1 MKIQTKA
8 NALQLDRRG
17 ALKTFAAAGVG
28 GAALAAAPLPVG
40 ASGHEAAASAGYDG
54 LPRTFLWNPGFNELV
69 ETSEFKKEPPY
80 TIGFSNASQA
90 DLWLVT
96 FFHGVQHAAERN
108 SDLLKR
114 FIVTDANSDATKQIS
129 DIQDLLNQDIDLLL
143 VNPATADALDPI
155 LGRATRS
162 GVPVVTAARRVNSDE
177 NFVSFVTASD
187 TALAR
192 MSATW
197 MAEKLEGK
205 GKIVLLPGLAGASPA
220 EFRLTAAKEV
230 FAQFPGIEVL
240 DTQYTSWSPANGK
253 KIMSAII
260 QRHGTDLSGVWAD
273 SGLQGSG
280 SVEAFVNAGVS
291 GADIP
296 PHTGGDLNGMYK
308 LAVQHGFPFCGID
321 YTPSI
326 GIAAVDLAIK
336 VLQGAAVPKRLDVN
350 FQVVVSEGDETKS
363 IKADV
368 ALGDYVALDKPDD
381 FIMGHG
387 MGPDYNP
394 KTFSANLP
402 G

>member
-1 MKIQTKA
+1 MTNQS
-8 NALQLDRRG
+8 NEGALQLNRRG

-28 GAALAAAPLPVG
+28 GAAMAAKPIIAT
-40 ASGHEAAASAGYDG
+40 ASAHQAASTGYEG
-54 LPRTFLWNPGFNELV
+54 LPRTFLWNPDFNELV
-69 ETSEFKKEPPY
+69 DTSEFKKEPPY

-96 FFHGVQHAAERN
+96 FFHGVQYAAEKN
-108 SDLLKR
+108 SSLIKK

-143 VNPATADALDPI
+143 VNPATASALDPI
-155 LGRATRS
+155 LGRTTRS
-162 GVPVVTAARRVNSDE
+162 GVPVVTAARRVDSDE

-192 MSATW
+192 NSATW
-197 MAEKLEGK
+197 MAEILGGR

-220 EFRLTAAKEV
+220 EFRLSAAKEV
-230 FAQFPGIEVL
+230 FAQFPGIEIL

-260 QRHGTDLSGVWAD
+260 QRHGTDIAGVWAD

-280 SVEAFVNAGVS
+280 SVEAFINAGVS
-291 GADIP
+291 GTDIP

-308 LAVQHGFPFCGID
+308 LAVENGFPFCGID

-326 GIAAVDLAIK
+326 GIAAVDLALN

-350 FQVVVSEGDETKS
+350 FQVVLSEGSETQS

-368 ALGDYVALDKPDD
+368 LLPDYVALDKPDD

-387 MGPDYNP
+387 MGPDYDP

>member
-1 MKIQTKA
+1 MCSRFT
-8 NALQLDRRG
+8 RR
-17 ALKTFAAAGVG
+17 FARAVAA
-28 GAALAAAPLPVG
+28 AALALGVTG
-40 ASGHEAAASAGYDG
+40 SAVQAEYDG

-69 ETSEFKKEPPY
+69 ETTGYAKEGAV

-96 FFHGVQHAAERN
+96 FFHGVQWAAERAG
-108 SDLLKR
+108 SDIAR

-143 VNPATADALDPI
+143 VNPMTADALNPI
-155 LGRATRS
+155 LGRAMRQ
-162 GVPVVTAARRVNSDE
+162 GIPVVTAARRVESEE

-197 MAEKLEGK
+197 LAEKLGGE

-220 EFRLTAAKEV
+220 EFRLQAAREV
-230 FAQFPGIEVL
+230 FAQFPGIEIL

-253 KIMSAII
+253 QIMSAII
-260 QRHGTDLSGVWAD
+260 QRHGEEIDGVWAD

-280 SVEAFVNAGVS
+280 SVEAFLNAGFTS
-291 GADIP
+291 EQIP
-296 PHTGGDLNGMYK
+296 PHTGGDLNRMYK
-308 LAVQHGFPFCGID
+308 LALEHGFPFCGID

-326 GIAAVDLAIK
+326 GIASVGLALD
-336 VLQGAAVPKRLDVN
+336 VLRGVAVPKRLDVN
-350 FQVVVSEGDETKS
+350 FQVVISEGDETRS
-363 IKADV
+363 IEADV
-368 ALGDYVALDKPDD
+368 ALADYVELDKPDD

-387 MGPDYNP
+387 MGPDYDP
-394 KTFSANLP
+394 RTFTANLP
-402 G
+402 Q

>member
-1 MKIQTKA
+1 MIDILKT
-8 NALQLDRRG
+8 NRRG
-17 ALKTFAAAGVG
+17 ALKGLVAAGVG
-28 GAALAAAPLPVG
+28 APALAAVPSLANAETNASASAQAG
-40 ASGHEAAASAGYDG
+40 ASTGYEG
-54 LPRTFLWNPGFNELV
+54 LPRTFLWNPDFNTIVNTAEY
-69 ETSEFKKEPPY
+69 KKEAPY

-96 FFHGVQHAAERN
+96 FFHGVQSAAEKHSN
-108 SDLLKR
+108 LLKK
-114 FIVTDANSDATKQIS
+114 FIVTDANSDSTKQIS

-155 LGRATRS
+155 LGRAMRR
-162 GVPVVTAARRVNSDE
+162 GIPVVTAARRVESDE

-197 MAEKLEGK
+197 MAEKLGGK

-220 EFRLTAAKEV
+220 EFRLQAAKEV
-230 FAQFPGIEVL
+230 FAQFPGIEFI
-240 DTQYTSWSPANGK
+240 DTQYTGWSPANGK

-260 QRHGTDLSGVWAD
+260 QRHGTGIDGVWAD

-291 GADIP
+291 GMEIP

-308 LAVQHGFPFCGID
+308 LAMKHGFPFCGID

-336 VLQGAAVPKRLDVN
+336 VLQGTAVPKRLDVN
-350 FQVVVSEGDETKS
+350 FQVVLSSGDETTS
-363 IKADV
+363 IPADV
-368 ALGDYVALDKPDD
+368 ALEDYVALDKPDD

-387 MGPDYNP
+387 IGPDYDP
-394 KTFSANLP
+394 KTFKAEYPS
-402 G
+402 

>member
-1 MKIQTKA
+1 MTST
-8 NALQLDRRG
+8 LQFDRRG
-17 ALKTFAAAGVG
+17 ALKGLAAAGIG
-28 GAALAAAPLPVG
+28 GAALAAAPSVAG
-40 ASGHEAAASAGYDG
+40 AAAKASAGYGG
-54 LPRTFLWNPGFNELV
+54 LPRTFLWNPGFNALV
-69 ETSEFKKEPPY
+69 DTSKFKKKAPY

-96 FFHGVQHAAERN
+96 FFHGVQWAAERHGK
-108 SDLLKR
+108 LLKK

-155 LGRATRS
+155 LGRATRR
-162 GVPVVTAARRVNSDE
+162 GIPAVTAARRVKSDG

-197 MAEKLEGK
+197 MAERLGGK

-220 EFRLTAAKEV
+220 EFRLQAAKEV
-230 FAQFPGIEVL
+230 FAQFPGIEFI

-260 QRHGTDLSGVWAD
+260 QRHGTGIDGVWAD

-291 GADIP
+291 GKKIP

-308 LAVQHGFPFCGID
+308 LALKHGFPFCGID

-336 VLQGAAVPKRLDVN
+336 VLQGTAVPKRLDVN
-350 FQVVVSEGDETKS
+350 FQVVISDGDETRS
-363 IKADV
+363 IRADV
-368 ALGDYVALDKPDD
+368 ALKDYAALDKPDD

-387 MGPDYNP
+387 MGPAYNP
-394 KTFSANLP
+394 KTFKANYP
-402 G
+402 R

>member
-1 MKIQTKA
+1 MT
-8 NALQLDRRG
+8 NSLQFNRRS
-17 ALKTFAAAGVG
+17 AIKTIGAAGIG
-28 GAALAAAPLPVG
+28 GAVLAGAPSAAG
-40 ASGHEAAASAGYDG
+40 AKAKAAAGYDG
-54 LPRTFLWNPGFNELV
+54 LPRTFLWNPDFNDLV
-69 ETSEFKKEPPY
+69 DTTKFKKKAPY

-96 FFHGVQHAAERN
+96 FFHGVQWAAQKH
-108 SDLLKR
+108 SKLLKK

-143 VNPATADALDPI
+143 VNPATADALDRI
-155 LGRATRS
+155 LGRATRR
-162 GVPVVTAARRVNSDE
+162 GIPVVTAARRVKTDD

-197 MAEKLEGK
+197 MAEKLGGK
-205 GKIVLLPGLAGASPA
+205 GRIVLLPGLAGASPA
-220 EFRLTAAKEV
+220 EMRLRAAKEV
-230 FAQFPGIEVL
+230 FAQFSGIEIL

-260 QRHGTDLSGVWAD
+260 QRHGKNIAGVWAD

-280 SVEAFVNAGVS
+280 SVEAFVNAGVT
-291 GADIP
+291 GKNIP

-308 LAVQHGFPFCGID
+308 LALKHGFPFCGID

-336 VLQGAAVPKRLDVN
+336 VLQGTAVPKRLDVN
-350 FQVVVSEGDETKS
+350 FQVVVSDGDETRS
-363 IKADV
+363 IAADV
-368 ALGDYVALDKPDD
+368 ALKDYVALDKPDL

-387 MGPDYNP
+387 MGATYNP
-394 KTFSANLP
+394 KTFKANYP
-402 G
+402 R